1 MQNLLDEEE
10 ARGED
15 DDSEDSDVD
24 DEWKDLFAKPIVG
37 KKAET
42 PVMEESNTASVP
54 ATPTTI
60 PPSSSITT
68 TTSLSTS
75 TPSQMT
81 TTQPPTLRNRNPTTT
96 TTKPAPTSSQLT
108 TATTTA
114 TSISTNLN
122 PTLPT
127 KESALSASRL
137 EQEDLTTSLL
147 SLASQLK
154 ASSQS
159 FQATLENEKSILDRA
174 VTGID
179 KTSST
184 MEAAGQRMGMLRRMT
199 EGKGWWGRMMLYAWV
214 FGLWVVAVLIV
225 FVGPKL
231 RF

>member
-1 MQNLLDEEE
+1 MQSVLDEEE
-10 ARGED
+10 SRGED
-15 DDSEDSDVD
+15 EDAEESDVD
-24 DEWKDLFAKPIVG
+24 DEWRDLFVEPIVE
-37 KKAET
+37 KTADK
-42 PVMEESNTASVP
+42 PVMEKPRTAEAA
-54 ATPTTI
+54 ATPTTF
-60 PPSSSITT
+60 PTPSTSTV
-68 TTSLSTS
+68 TTSLP
-75 TPSQMT
+75 TPTQTT
-81 TTQPPTLRNRNPTTT
+81 TTQPPTLRNRN
-96 TTKPAPTSSQLT
+96 TTKPTPTPSQPA

-114 TSISTNLN
+114 TSTSI
-122 PTLPT
+122 PT

-147 SLASQLK
+147 TLASQLK

-159 FQATLENEKSILDRA
+159 FQATLESEKSILDRA

-199 EGKGWWGRMMLYAWV
+199 EGKGWWGRMMLYAWI